1 MLNNS
6 NKYFSLFLFTSL
18 VFSTHAFG
26 QTDPKSWIIQ
36 KMEIHSPNSIYLLRA
51 YDRLP
56 RTLSI
61 QRGGS
66 TMSTTRST
74 DAFYYL
80 QTGSRESALS
90 SMGINVH
97 EIGHG
102 YGGVLHFDE
111 LMRCNCDKSISFSDI
126 QKGFYQTP
134 QEQFWIEIESDYIF
148 PSAQLRNTIPSNL
161 ITFRFQTY
169 ITGNSSTQKH
179 GVIGLL
185 DEMNAYYLGSQYKF
199 DMFPVY
205 KELYAENYLNQ
216 WVQNSSSE
224 MTAFFE
230 FDFFIKEY
238 LLFAKQNNPAT
249 YQYLKNNLGFR
260 NSYKKIY
267 DKYNR
272 LVLQYE
278 AKVESEKGRAKLYY
292 NTPFWRDD
300 YFRLRDRL
308 NSGMYSVIESDF
320 FY

>member
-1 MLNNS
+1 MLNNL

-111 LMRCNCDKSISFSDI
+111 LMRCNCDQSISFSDI

-169 ITGNSSTQKH
+169 ITGNSSP
-179 GVIGLL
+179 GV
-185 DEMNAYYLGSQYKF
+185 
-199 DMFPVY
+199 
-205 KELYAENYLNQ
+205 
-216 WVQNSSSE
+216 
-224 MTAFFE
+224 TA
-230 FDFFIKEY
+230 
-238 LLFAKQNNPAT
+238 
-249 YQYLKNNLGFR
+249 
-260 NSYKKIY
+260 
-267 DKYNR
+267 
-272 LVLQYE
+272 
-278 AKVESEKGRAKLYY
+278 
-292 NTPFWRDD
+292 TPIFWRKKSGTCLLGL
-300 YFRLRDRL
+300 FPTTTPT
-308 NSGMYSVIESDF
+308 NSCCSFLSSAAKESACVRCPLPSP
-320 FY
+320 

>member
-1 MLNNS
+1 MYTLRLMCS
-6 NKYFSLFLFTSL
+6 LLFLLFFTNS
-18 VFSTHAFG
+18 FG
-26 QTDPKSWIIQ
+26 QNDPRSWIIQ

-51 YDRLP
+51 YDQLP

-61 QRGGS
+61 RQGGS

-80 QTGSRESALS
+80 QTGSREAALS
-90 SMGINVH
+90 SMGTNVH

-102 YGGVLHFDE
+102 YAGVMHYDE
-111 LMRCNCDKSISFSDI
+111 LMRCNCDRTISFSDI
-126 QKGFYQTP
+126 QKGFYQAP
-134 QEQFWIEIESDYIF
+134 QEQFWIDIERNYIF
-148 PSAQLRNTIPSNL
+148 PSSQLRNTIPSDL
-161 ITFRFQTY
+161 ITFRFKTY
-169 ITGNSSTQKH
+169 ITGNNSTQNH

-205 KELYAENYLNQ
+205 KEMYADNYLNK
-216 WVQNSSSE
+216 WVQNSQSE

-238 LLFAKQNNPAT
+238 LLFAKYNYPAT
-249 YQYLKNNLGFR
+249 YQYLKNNPDFR
-260 NSYKKIY
+260 NSYKKIH

-272 LVLQYE
+272 LVQQYE
-278 AKVESEKGRAKLYY
+278 AKVASEKVRAELYY
-292 NTPFWRDD
+292 DSPFWEDD
-300 YFRLRDRL
+300 YYRLRNRL
-308 NSGMYSVIESDF
+308 NSGVYDVIKSDF